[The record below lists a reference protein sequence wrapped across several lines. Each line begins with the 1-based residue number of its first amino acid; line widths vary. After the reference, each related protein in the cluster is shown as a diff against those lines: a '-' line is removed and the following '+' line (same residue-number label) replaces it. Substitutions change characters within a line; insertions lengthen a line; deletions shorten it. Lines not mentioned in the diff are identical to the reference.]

1 MLSIKCI
8 CKANHT
14 SQSKNEGPVQCLCF
28 LSSNSLGIGLVFC
41 IKDIWMTSLQLSE
54 PLDLSGSEIQAVVLP
69 TQGQD
74 TPAGTPGIVTGW
86 GATSVSNPKL

>member
-1 MLSIKCI
+1 
-8 CKANHT
+8 
-14 SQSKNEGPVQCLCF
+14 
-28 LSSNSLGIGLVFC
+28 
-41 IKDIWMTSLQLSE
+41 MTSLQLSE